1 MPLLAP
7 LLAVLIIAGL
17 NPGPKLALRLL
28 TWNSPQL
35 PLGAWMAAAAAA
47 GAILSG
53 SGASLALRLPG
64 QDQRRR
70 LRPEEFGH
78 GSQARAPERP
88 GEPRGWAARPANHAA
103 QASPAEAFD
112 HEDAA
117 WQKPSSAG
125 PSRVP
130 GEPAPTVSVPF
141 RVIRRGSSAA
151 PPGSS
156 PNRASSSPGVGRQAW
171 PRDLD
176 RAGRAAAPPMA
187 DPLSRSDDWGEPN
200 LETW

>member
-1 MPLLAP
+1 LPLLAP

-35 PLGAWMAAAAAA
+35 PLGAWMAAAAAT

-53 SGASLALRLPG
+53 GGASLALRQPG
-64 QDQRRR
+64 PAQRRR
-70 LRPEEFGH
+70 LRREESGD
-78 GSQARAPERP
+78 GSQAQASERR
-88 GEPRGWAARPANHAA
+88 GEPRGWAARPANRAA
-103 QASPAEAFD
+103 RASAAPAFD
-112 HEDAA
+112 HDDAS
-117 WQKPSSAG
+117 WQQPSSAG

-130 GEPAPTVSVPF
+130 GEPAPTLSVPY
-141 RVIRRGSSAA
+141 RVVRRGSSAA

-156 PNRASSSPGVGRQAW
+156 ASRSGGSSGGGRQAW
-171 PRDLD
+171 ARDLD
-176 RAGRAAAPPMA
+176 QAGGAEQPMA
-187 DPLSRSDDWGEPN
+187 ESMAPSDDWGDPN

>member
-7 LLAVLIIAGL
+7 LLAVLITAGL

-53 SGASLALRLPG
+53 SGASLALRQQGPA
-64 QDQRRR
+64 QRRR
-70 LRPEEFGH
+70 LRPEESGD
-78 GSQARAPERP
+78 GSQARVSERQ
-88 GEPRGWAARPANHAA
+88 GEPRGWAAKPANRDARASAA
-103 QASPAEAFD
+103 PAFD
-112 HEDAA
+112 HDDVS
-117 WQKPSSAG
+117 WQQPSSAG

-130 GEPAPTVSVPF
+130 GEPAPTLSVPY
-141 RVIRRGSSAA
+141 RVVRRGSSAA

-156 PNRASSSPGVGRQAW
+156 ASRSCGSSGVGRQAW

-176 RAGRAAAPPMA
+176 QPGRAAQPMA
-187 DPLSRSDDWGEPN
+187 ESMARSDDWGDPN